1 MKVVNMGKKYLDWLC
16 EFVCDKRSRRAF
28 SKLLYTLYLTDFDAV
43 LDRDENRIVDG
54 LALRPRFLS
63 EKKIDPKMES
73 HIFGEKKCSVLEL
86 MVALAIRC
94 EDNLMQNPDIGDRTS
109 KWFWVMLHSLGLDNM
124 TDNTY
129 DENKVSYILY
139 TLSIV
144 NMTTMAG
151 ADCLPFRTLV
161 ETCARSKF
169 GIRCAGT
176 FPKRTDYIF
185 ERGL

>member
-63 EKKIDPKMES
+63 EKNIDPKMEG

-109 KWFWVMLHSLGLDNM
+109 KWFWVMMHSLGLDNM

-139 TLSIV
+139 TFINRQYDYDGWGGLFTVQNPRRDMRQVEIWYQMCWYLS
-144 NMTTMAG
+144 
-151 ADCLPFRTLV
+151 
-161 ETCARSKF
+161 ET
-169 GIRCAGT
+169 
-176 FPKRTDYIF
+176 Y
-185 ERGL
+185 

>member
-63 EKKIDPKMES
+63 EMKIDPKMEV

-139 TLSIV
+139 TFINRQYDYDGWGGLFTVQNPRRDMRQVEIWYQMCWYLS
-144 NMTTMAG
+144 
-151 ADCLPFRTLV
+151 
-161 ETCARSKF
+161 ET
-169 GIRCAGT
+169 
-176 FPKRTDYIF
+176 Y
-185 ERGL
+185 

>member
-28 SKLLYTLYLTDFDAV
+28 SKLLYTLYLTDFDAI

-63 EKKIDPKMES
+63 EQKIDPKMES

-129 DENKVSYILY
+129 DENEVSYILHTFITRQY
-139 TLSIV
+139 DYDGWGGLFTVQNPRRDMRQVEIWYQMCWYLS
-144 NMTTMAG
+144 
-151 ADCLPFRTLV
+151 
-161 ETCARSKF
+161 ET
-169 GIRCAGT
+169 
-176 FPKRTDYIF
+176 Y
-185 ERGL
+185 